1 MQYLSKMHYRKMN
14 SEGENKTLNEMH
26 KQQHKEQ
33 PVCWKKML
41 LSTNRRLF
49 FGEQDLCLLRNNDS
63 LKVE

>member
-1 MQYLSKMHYRKMN
+1 MN

-63 LKVE
+63 LKVK